1 MIDGAKPEIEGL
13 NHDIDGAKYE
23 VVDYFVV

>member
-1 MIDGAKPEIEGL
+1 MIVGARPEIKGL
-13 NHDIDGAKYE
+13 NHDIDGAKYK